1 MALSCLTPL
10 HLHTLQSK
18 LVFRHNLV
26 EIQASLNSRIDLV
39 NISSNPSFVSEW
51 GLETYKRVDVNQVRF
66 SVSCTFEVC
75 IND

>member
-1 MALSCLTPL
+1 MAPSCLTPL
-10 HLHTLQSK
+10 HLHPLQSK
-18 LVFRHNLV
+18 LVFRHHLIK
-26 EIQASLNSRIDLV
+26 IQASLNS

-66 SVSCTFEVC
+66 SVSSTFEMS